1 MVFQSTEIRDKRG
14 QIVILRNAEESD
26 AEDLIQYLRVV
37 SAETPF
43 LVREPEEIL
52 LTIEQEREFLREKK
66 ESAKELMLIAV
77 ANGKHIG
84 NCSVMQLGTNRRYAH
99 RCQIGIALYQEYC
112 SRGIGRKMIEVA
124 LERAKEAG
132 YEQAELEVIAG
143 NEKAISLYKQLGF
156 EKYGV
161 FPDNVKYKDG
171 SYADAFWMMK
181 KL

>member
-43 LVREPEEIL
+43 LVREPEEIT
-52 LTIEQEREFLREKK
+52 LTVEQEREFLRGKK
-66 ESAKELMLIAV
+66 ESERELMLIAI

-99 RCQIGIALYQEYC
+99 RCQIGIALYQEFC

-124 LERAKEAG
+124 LERENEAG

-143 NEKAISLYKQLGF
+143 NERAISLYKQLGF
-156 EKYGV
+156 EEFGV
-161 FPDNVKYKDG
+161 FPDNIKYKDG
-171 SYADAFWMMK
+171 SYADAVWMMK

>member
-43 LVREPEEIL
+43 LIREPEEIT
-52 LTIEQEREFLREKK
+52 LTVEQEREFLRGKK
-66 ESAKELMLIAV
+66 ESERELMLIAI

-99 RCQIGIALYQEYC
+99 RCQIGIALYQEFC

-143 NEKAISLYKQLGF
+143 NERAISLYKQLGF
-156 EKYGV
+156 EEFGV
-161 FPDNVKYKDG
+161 FPDNIKYKDG
-171 SYADAFWMMK
+171 SYADAVWMMK

>member
-124 LERAKEAG
+124 LERAKEAR

>member
-43 LVREPEEIL
+43 LVREPEEIT
-52 LTIEQEREFLREKK
+52 LTVEQEREFLRGKK
-66 ESAKELMLIAV
+66 ESERELMLIAI

-99 RCQIGIALYQEYC
+99 RCQIGIALYQEFC

-143 NEKAISLYKQLGF
+143 NERAISMYKQLGF
-156 EKYGV
+156 EEFGV
-161 FPDNVKYKDG
+161 FPDNIKYKDG
-171 SYADAFWMMK
+171 SYADVVWMMK

>member
-43 LVREPEEIL
+43 LVREPEEIT
-52 LTIEQEREFLREKK
+52 LTVEQEREFLRGKK
-66 ESAKELMLIAV
+66 ESERELMLIAI

-99 RCQIGIALYQEYC
+99 RCQIGIALYQEFC

-143 NEKAISLYKQLGF
+143 NERAISLYKQLGF
-156 EKYGV
+156 EEFGV
-161 FPDNVKYKDG
+161 FPDNIKYKDG
-171 SYADAFWMMK
+171 SYADAVWMMK
-181 KL
+181 EL

>member
-43 LVREPEEIL
+43 LVREPEEIT
-52 LTIEQEREFLREKK
+52 LTVEQEREFLRGKK
-66 ESAKELMLIAV
+66 ESERELMLIAI

-99 RCQIGIALYQEYC
+99 RCQIGIALYQEFC
-112 SRGIGRKMIEVA
+112 SRGIGRKMMEAA
-124 LERAKEAG
+124 LQKAKEAG

-143 NEKAISLYKQLGF
+143 NERAISLYKQLGF
-156 EKYGV
+156 EEFGV
-161 FPDNVKYKDG
+161 FPDNIKYKDG
-171 SYADAFWMMK
+171 SYADAVWMMK

>member
-37 SAETPF
+37 SAETPL
-43 LVREPEEIL
+43 LVREPEEIT
-52 LTIEQEREFLREKK
+52 LTVEQEREFLRGKK
-66 ESAKELMLIAV
+66 ESERELMLIAI

-99 RCQIGIALYQEYC
+99 RCQIGIALYQEFC
-112 SRGIGRKMIEVA
+112 SRGIGRKMIEVV

>member
-43 LVREPEEIL
+43 LVREPEEIT
-52 LTIEQEREFLREKK
+52 LTVEQEREFLRGKK
-66 ESAKELMLIAV
+66 ESERELMLIAI

-84 NCSVMQLGTNRRYAH
+84 NCSVMQLGTSRRYAH
-99 RCQIGIALYQEYC
+99 RCQIGIALYQEFC

-143 NEKAISLYKQLGF
+143 NERAISLYKQLGF
-156 EKYGV
+156 EEFGV
-161 FPDNVKYKDG
+161 FPDNIKYKDG
-171 SYADAFWMMK
+171 SYADAVWMMK

>member
-43 LVREPEEIL
+43 LVREPEEIT
-52 LTIEQEREFLREKK
+52 LTVEQEREFLRGKK
-66 ESAKELMLIAV
+66 ESERELMLIAI

-99 RCQIGIALYQEYC
+99 PQKYALPRNT
-112 SRGIGRKMIEVA
+112 RGT
-124 LERAKEAG
+124 
-132 YEQAELEVIAG
+132 YHQ
-143 NEKAISLYKQLGF
+143 
-156 EKYGV
+156 
-161 FPDNVKYKDG
+161 
-171 SYADAFWMMK
+171 
-181 KL
+181 

>member
-43 LVREPEEIL
+43 LVREPEDIT
-52 LTIEQEREFLREKK
+52 LTVVQEREFLRGKK
-66 ESAKELMLIAV
+66 ESERELMLIAI

-99 RCQIGIALYQEYC
+99 RCQIGIALYQEFC

-143 NEKAISLYKQLGF
+143 NERAISLYKQLGF
-156 EKYGV
+156 EEFGV
-161 FPDNVKYKDG
+161 FPDNIKYKDG
-171 SYADAFWMMK
+171 SYADAVWMMK

>member
-43 LVREPEEIL
+43 LVREPEEIT
-52 LTIEQEREFLREKK
+52 LTVEQEREFLRGKK
-66 ESAKELMLIAV
+66 ESERELMLIAI

-99 RCQIGIALYQEYC
+99 RCQIGIALYQEFC

-124 LERAKEAG
+124 LERANEAG

-143 NEKAISLYKQLGF
+143 NERAISLYKQLGF
-156 EKYGV
+156 EEFGV
-161 FPDNVKYKDG
+161 FPDNIKYKDG
-171 SYADAFWMMK
+171 SYADAVWMMK

>member
-43 LVREPEEIL
+43 LVREPEEIT
-52 LTIEQEREFLREKK
+52 LTVEQEREFLRGKK
-66 ESAKELMLIAV
+66 ESERELMLIAI

-99 RCQIGIALYQEYC
+99 RCQIGIALYQEFC

-143 NEKAISLYKQLGF
+143 NERAISLYKQLGF
-156 EKYGV
+156 EEFGV
-161 FPDNVKYKDG
+161 FPDNIKYKDG
-171 SYADAFWMMK
+171 SYADAVWMMK

>member
-1 MVFQSTEIRDKRG
+1 MVFQSTEIRDKQG

-37 SAETPF
+37 SGETPF

-52 LTIEQEREFLREKK
+52 FTTEQEQEFLREKK

-84 NCSVMQLGTNRRYAH
+84 NCSFMQLGTNRRYAH

-112 SRGIGRKMIEVA
+112 TRGIGRKMMEAV
-124 LERAKEAG
+124 LQKAKEAG

-143 NEKAISLYKQLGF
+143 NERAISLYKQLGF
-156 EKYGV
+156 EQYGV

-171 SYADAFWMMK
+171 SYADAVWMMK

>member
-43 LVREPEEIL
+43 LVREPEEIT
-52 LTIEQEREFLREKK
+52 LTVEQEREFLRGKK
-66 ESAKELMLIAV
+66 ESERELMLIAI

-99 RCQIGIALYQEYC
+99 RCQIGIALYQEFC
-112 SRGIGRKMIEVA
+112 SRGIV
-124 LERAKEAG
+124 LEKG
-132 YEQAELEVIAG
+132 
-143 NEKAISLYKQLGF
+143 
-156 EKYGV
+156 
-161 FPDNVKYKDG
+161 
-171 SYADAFWMMK
+171 K
-181 KL
+181 KLFDGPIDEAIEFYDAGH

>member
-43 LVREPEEIL
+43 LVREPEEIT
-52 LTIEQEREFLREKK
+52 LTVEQEREFLRGKK
-66 ESAKELMLIAV
+66 ESERELMLIAI

-99 RCQIGIALYQEYC
+99 RCQIGIALYQEFC

-124 LERAKEAG
+124 LEKAKEAG

-143 NEKAISLYKQLGF
+143 NERAISLYKQLGF
-156 EKYGV
+156 EEFGV
-161 FPDNVKYKDG
+161 FPDNIKYKDG
-171 SYADAFWMMK
+171 SYADAVWMMK

>member
-14 QIVILRNAEESD
+14 QVVILRNAEESD

-43 LVREPEEIL
+43 LVREPEEIT
-52 LTIEQEREFLREKK
+52 LTVEQEREFLRGKK
-66 ESAKELMLIAV
+66 ESERELMLIAI

-99 RCQIGIALYQEYC
+99 RCQIGIALYQEFC

-143 NEKAISLYKQLGF
+143 NERAISLYKQLGF
-156 EKYGV
+156 EEFGV
-161 FPDNVKYKDG
+161 FPDNIKYKDG
-171 SYADAFWMMK
+171 SYADAVWMMK